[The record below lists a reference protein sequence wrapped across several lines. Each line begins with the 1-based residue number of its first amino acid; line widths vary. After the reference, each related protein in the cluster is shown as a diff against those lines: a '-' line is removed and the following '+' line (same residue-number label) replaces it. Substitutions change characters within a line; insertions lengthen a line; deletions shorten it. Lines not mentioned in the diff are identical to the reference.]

1 LHRKEYYPVNILDES
16 NTMSDSHERDGK
28 QPVEPEAD
36 ALPVAQELPEYRS
49 FVRKKNNGE
58 MEIAPVS
65 LSPQIV

>member
-1 LHRKEYYPVNILDES
+1 
-16 NTMSDSHERDGK
+16 MSDSHERDGK